1 MALTI
6 LQQPLDAFTGGPEY
20 TRVPVGQQLVF
31 AVSDTALVANA
42 YNVKYIA
49 DVNISTKDNPVI
61 LVDDTTRIGSFK
73 TTPNNAGSGI
83 FDLRPIVET
92 FVKPDNEAS
101 EGQTSYKGN
110 TNLNVPIHLVDLFSL
125 SDNSV
130 RFMGVDFYVEY
141 SVTPTSET
149 LQTDPVTTSIWTVF
163 NGVLHYNNPLT
174 LINDNYGYD
183 MDKFTFYNAN
193 ALQFLTNAP
202 LVQYARA
209 TDYGTF
215 SFLNWTTNAAT
226 WALPQRVHKY
236 ETSFYN
242 ASGSLLLTK
251 AEYNTV
257 LTGGTGP
264 SDFSPRGYMMY
275 IGGFPANLRVDA
287 AVDALFTAG
296 TVEYYKTSIT
306 PVYGSGSLKYIVN
319 IICADNPKNF
329 EMIRLTWLNQ
339 WGTWDYY
346 TFTMKSTRSVSTK
359 RIPYQQQE
367 GTWNEGTF
375 KIKGWKGG
383 KKNFKVN
390 STQKIKLNTDFVTE
404 AEGEWFE
411 ELINSPEVYIVNEY
425 DGTEVSPYNT
435 ITNKYIEPVTL
446 TTSNYIRKTIA
457 NDKLMQYTFEIEK
470 TKMQR
475 TQSV

>member
-6 LQQPLDAFTGGPEY
+6 IQQPLDAFTGGPEY
-20 TRVPVGQQLVF
+20 TRVPAGQQLVF
-31 AVSDTALVANA
+31 AVSDTTLVANA
-42 YNVKYIA
+42 YNVRYIA
-49 DVNISTKDNPVI
+49 DVHISTKDDGII

-83 FDLRPIVET
+83 FDLRPVVET

-110 TNLNVPIHLVDLFSL
+110 TDLDVPIHLVDLFSM
-125 SDNSV
+125 SDNSI
-130 RFMGVDFYVEY
+130 RFFGVKFYIEY
-141 SVTPTSET
+141 SITPTSEILT
-149 LQTDPVTTSIWTVF
+149 SDAVTTSIWSLF
-163 NGVLHYNNPLT
+163 NGVLHHNNPLT

-183 MDKFTFYNAN
+183 MTKFTFSNAN
-193 ALQFLTNAP
+193 ALRYLTNAP
-202 LVQYARA
+202 LIQYARA

-215 SFLNWTTNAAT
+215 SFFNWTTNTAV
-226 WALPQRVHKY
+226 WPLPQRIQKY
-236 ETSFYN
+236 EVKFYD

-251 AEYNTV
+251 TEFNTV
-257 LTGGTGP
+257 LTGGTGNSP
-264 SDFSPRGYMMY
+264 LSPRGFLMY
-275 IGGFPANLRVDA
+275 YGGFPANLRVDA
-287 AVDALFTAG
+287 SVDALFNAG
-296 TVEYYKTSIT
+296 TVAYYQTSVF
-306 PVYGSGSLKYIVN
+306 PVYGTGSLKFTVN
-319 IICADNPKNF
+319 IICTSNTKNF

-367 GTWNEGTF
+367 GTWNESTF

-383 KKNFKVN
+383 KKNFRVN
-390 STQKIKLNTDFVTE
+390 STEKITINTDFVTE

-411 ELINSPEVYIVNEY
+411 ELINSTEVYIVNEF
-425 DGTEVSPYNT
+425 DSTEVSPYNT
-435 ITNKYIEPVTL
+435 ITNKYVEPVTL
-446 TTSNYIRKTIA
+446 TTSNYVRKTIA
-457 NDKLMQYTFEIEK
+457 NDKLMQYSFEIEK
-470 TKMQR
+470 TKMRR